1 MKRVLITGKDSYIG
15 TSFINWVKEKHP
27 GEFATEE
34 LDMID
39 GTWKEK
45 DFSGYDAVFH
55 VAGIAHQKE
64 TKENAPLYYQVNRDL
79 AIETATKAKEAGVKQ
94 FVILSTMSVYG
105 TNVGKIRKGD
115 KPSPRSHYGRAKWQA
130 DKVIERMA
138 DKTFRVAVLR
148 PPMVYGEGCKG
159 NYQLLKKFA
168 LKSPVFPNYGNQR
181 SMVKIDVLCEF
192 VAELIQKGK
201 GGLYFPQNLDYV
213 CTTEMVKQIAE
224 ENGKSIWT
232 TKLFNPFIKLA
243 LKMKI
248 GMIEKVFGDLT
259 YEKKRKKALMIAS
272 MASMLDNFNRNNIK
286 ILSELGY
293 EITLAANF
301 EREDSNSK
309 EKVAEFKREMEE
321 KGYRVIQIDF
331 SRKLSNIKGQ
341 FKSYQQVKAL
351 TNNRYDLVHCHSPIC
366 AAMTRVAFRKER
378 KKGTKVIYTAH
389 GFHFFKGAPL
399 INWLIYYPIE
409 KVASY
414 FTDVLITINKE
425 DYERAR
431 TKFHAKKVEY
441 VPGVGVDIEKFKNVK
456 VNIAKKRKELGIGE
470 SDIVLLSVGELNKN
484 KNHEVIIRT
493 LSKLHRADVKYLL
506 VGKGQLR
513 KYLENLA
520 KELGVEKQVIF
531 LGFRKDVDELY
542 KVADIFVFPSKR
554 EGLSVA
560 LIEAAIGLPCVVS
573 KIRGNTDII
582 ENGINGIIVESN
594 KPIEYANAIN
604 RFVNKKEISQIY
616 RKKMKEKIYQF
627 DCERIN
633 KRMEGIYREWAE

>member
-27 GEFATEE
+27 GEFETEE

-45 DFSGYDAVFH
+45 DFSGYDAIFH

-79 AIETATKAKEAGVKQ
+79 AIETAKKAKEAGVKQ

-115 KPSPRSHYGRAKWQA
+115 RPSPRSHYGRAKWQA

-168 LKSPVFPNYGNQR
+168 LKSPVFPDYRNQR

-224 ENGKSIWT
+224 ENGKNIWT

-259 YEKKRKKALMIAS
+259 YEK
-272 MASMLDNFNRNNIK
+272 
-286 ILSELGY
+286 
-293 EITLAANF
+293 
-301 EREDSNSK
+301 
-309 EKVAEFKREMEE
+309 
-321 KGYRVIQIDF
+321 
-331 SRKLSNIKGQ
+331 
-341 FKSYQQVKAL
+341 
-351 TNNRYDLVHCHSPIC
+351 
-366 AAMTRVAFRKER
+366 
-378 KKGTKVIYTAH
+378 
-389 GFHFFKGAPL
+389 
-399 INWLIYYPIE
+399 
-409 KVASY
+409 
-414 FTDVLITINKE
+414 
-425 DYERAR
+425 
-431 TKFHAKKVEY
+431 
-441 VPGVGVDIEKFKNVK
+441 
-456 VNIAKKRKELGIGE
+456 
-470 SDIVLLSVGELNKN
+470 
-484 KNHEVIIRT
+484 
-493 LSKLHRADVKYLL
+493 
-506 VGKGQLR
+506 
-513 KYLENLA
+513 
-520 KELGVEKQVIF
+520 
-531 LGFRKDVDELY
+531 
-542 KVADIFVFPSKR
+542 
-554 EGLSVA
+554 
-560 LIEAAIGLPCVVS
+560 
-573 KIRGNTDII
+573 
-582 ENGINGIIVESN
+582 
-594 KPIEYANAIN
+594 
-604 RFVNKKEISQIY
+604 
-616 RKKMKEKIYQF
+616 
-627 DCERIN
+627 
-633 KRMEGIYREWAE
+633 

>member
-27 GEFATEE
+27 GEFETEE

-45 DFSGYDAVFH
+45 DFSGYDTVFH

-79 AIETATKAKEAGVKQ
+79 AIGTAKKAKEAGVKQ

-115 KPSPRSHYGRAKWQA
+115 RPSPRSHYGRAKWQA

-168 LKSPVFPNYGNQR
+168 LKSPVFPNYRNQR
-181 SMVKIDVLCEF
+181 SMVQIDVLCEF
-192 VAELIQKGK
+192 VTELIQKGK
-201 GGLYFPQNLDYV
+201 GGLYFPQNPDYV

-224 ENGKSIWT
+224 ENGKNIWT

-243 LKMKI
+243 LKMKS

-259 YEKKRKKALMIAS
+259 YEKKNKKALMIAS

-309 EKVAEFKREMEE
+309 EKVAEFKREMEAE
-321 KGYRVIQIDF
+321 GYRIVQIDF
-331 SRKLSNIKGQ
+331 SRKLSNMRGQ
-341 FKSYQQVKAL
+341 LKSYQQVKAL
-351 TNNRYDLVHCHSPIC
+351 TKNRYDLVHCHSPIC

-425 DYERAR
+425 DYERA
-431 TKFHAKKVEY
+431 KKNFSAKRV
-441 VPGVGVDIEKFKNVK
+441 VFIP
-456 VNIAKKRKELGIGE
+456 GIGVNTKE
-470 SDIVLLSVGELNKN
+470 ILQKRVVTKEVREKLSIPAGNVFLLSVGELSKR
-484 KNHEVIIRT
+484 KNHELVINALKNLPDIT
-493 LSKLHRADVKYLL
+493 YVIC
-506 VGKGQLR
+506 GQGEMKER
-513 KYLENLA
+513 LEKLA
-520 KELGVEKQVIF
+520 KRNSVDLRL
-531 LGFRKDVDELY
+531 LGFRTDCIEIMKACDL
-542 KVADIFVFPSKR
+542 FVFPSIQ
-554 EGLSVA
+554 EGLPIALLEALVA
-560 LIEAAIGLPCVVS
+560 GANCIAS
-573 KIRGNTDII
+573 DIRGNTDLIGDKSYLFSVDSI
-582 ENGINGIIVESN
+582 EECRDRILKQAYSGKCSRINTDKYDQKN
-594 KPIEYANAIN
+594 
-604 RFVNKKEISQIY
+604 IY
-616 RKKMKEKIYQF
+616 FRMGKIYKNIF
-627 DCERIN
+627 
-633 KRMEGIYREWAE
+633 

>member
-27 GEFATEE
+27 GEFETEE

-79 AIETATKAKEAGVKQ
+79 AIETAKKAKEEGVKQ
-94 FVILSTMSVYG
+94 FIILSTMSVYG

-115 KPSPRSHYGRAKWQA
+115 RPSPRSHYGRAKWQA

-148 PPMVYGEGCKG
+148 PPMVYGERCKG

-168 LKSPVFPNYGNQR
+168 LKSPVFPNYRNQR
-181 SMVKIDVLCEF
+181 SMVKIDVLCDF

-201 GGLYFPQNLDYV
+201 GGLYFPQNPDYV

-224 ENGKSIWT
+224 ESGKSIWT

-259 YEKKRKKALMIAS
+259 YEKKNKKALMIAS
-272 MASMLDNFNRNNIK
+272 MASMLDNFNRSNIK

-321 KGYRVIQIDF
+321 KGYRIVQIDF
-331 SRKLSNIKGQ
+331 SRKLSNIEGQ
-341 FKSYQQVKAL
+341 FKSYHQVKAL
-351 TNNRYDLVHCHSPIC
+351 TKNRYDLVHCHSPIC

-441 VPGVGVDIEKFKNVK
+441 VPGVGIDIEKFNNIK
-456 VNIAKKRKELGIGE
+456 VNIVQKRKELGV
-470 SDIVLLSVGELNKN
+470 DLDDTVLLSVGELNKN
-484 KNHEVIIRT
+484 KNHQIIIRA
-493 LSKLHRADVKYLL
+493 LAKLHRPNVKYIVVGQGALKGYL
-506 VGKGQLR
+506 V
-513 KYLENLA
+513 NLA

-531 LGFRKDVDELY
+531 LGFREDVAEIY

-560 LIEAAIGLPCVVS
+560 LMEALASGLPVVAS
-573 KIRGNTDII
+573 DIRGNEDVICI
-582 ENGINGIIVESN
+582 GENGELVKDNNLNIW
-594 KPIEYANAIN
+594 
-604 RFVNKKEISQIY
+604 
-616 RKKMKEKIYQF
+616 KEKI
-627 DCERIN
+627 EEILVN
-633 KRMEGIYREWAE
+633 NMEKKKRHDVKLNSKFQLIQIQRKMIEIFENI

>member
-27 GEFATEE
+27 GEFETEE

-168 LKSPVFPNYGNQR
+168 LKSPVFPNYENQR

-232 TKLFNPFIKLA
+232 TKLFKPFIKLA

-441 VPGVGVDIEKFKNVK
+441 VPGVGIDIEKFNNIK
-456 VNIAKKRKELGIGE
+456 VNIVQKRKELGV
-470 SDIVLLSVGELNKN
+470 DLDDTVLLSVGELNKN
-484 KNHEVIIRT
+484 KNHQIIIRA
-493 LSKLHRADVKYLL
+493 LAKLHRPNVKYIVVGQGALKGYL
-506 VGKGQLR
+506 V
-513 KYLENLA
+513 NLA

-531 LGFRKDVDELY
+531 LGFREDVAEIY

-560 LIEAAIGLPCVVS
+560 LMEALASGLPVVAS
-573 KIRGNTDII
+573 DIRGNEDVICI
-582 ENGINGIIVESN
+582 GENGELVKDNNLNIW
-594 KPIEYANAIN
+594 
-604 RFVNKKEISQIY
+604 
-616 RKKMKEKIYQF
+616 KEKI
-627 DCERIN
+627 EEILVN
-633 KRMEGIYREWAE
+633 NMEKKKRHDVKLNSKFQLIQIQRKMIEIFENI

>member
-15 TSFINWVKEKHP
+15 TSFINWVKEKHL
-27 GEFATEE
+27 GEFETEE

-484 KNHEVIIRT
+484 KNHEVMIRT

>member
-27 GEFATEE
+27 GEFETEE
-34 LDMID
+34 LDMVD

-79 AIETATKAKEAGVKQ
+79 SIETAKKAKEAGVKQ

-115 KPSPRSHYGRAKWQA
+115 RPSPGSHYGRAKWQA

-168 LKSPVFPNYGNQR
+168 LKSPVFPNYRNQR
-181 SMVKIDVLCEF
+181 SMVKIDVLCDF

-201 GGLYFPQNLDYV
+201 GGLYFPQNPDYV

-259 YEKKRKKALMIAS
+259 YEKKNKKALMIAS

-321 KGYRVIQIDF
+321 KGYRVVQIDF
-331 SRKLSNIKGQ
+331 SRKLSNIEGQ

-456 VNIAKKRKELGIGE
+456 VDIVKKRKELGISE
-470 SDIVLLSVGELNKN
+470 RDIVLLSVGELNKN

-594 KPIEYANAIN
+594 KPIEYTNAIN
-604 RFVNKKEISQIY
+604 SFVNNKEISQIY
-616 RKKMKEKIYQF
+616 RNKMKEKIYQF
-627 DCERIN
+627 DCEQIN

>member
-27 GEFATEE
+27 GEFETEE

-441 VPGVGVDIEKFKNVK
+441 VPGVGIDIEKFNNIK
-456 VNIAKKRKELGIGE
+456 VNIAQKRKELGV
-470 SDIVLLSVGELNKN
+470 DLNDTVLLSVGELNKN
-484 KNHEVIIRT
+484 KNHQIIIRA
-493 LSKLHRADVKYLL
+493 LAMIHRPNVKYIVVGHGTLKGYL
-506 VGKGQLR
+506 V
-513 KYLENLA
+513 NLV

-531 LGFRKDVDELY
+531 LGFREDVAEIY
-542 KVADIFVFPSKR
+542 KTADIFVFPSKR

-560 LIEAAIGLPCVVS
+560 LMEALASGLPCIVS

-582 ENGINGIIVESN
+582 ENGITGVVVEAN
-594 KPIEYANAIN
+594 EPREYANAISELIN
-604 RFVNKKEISQIY
+604 NKEIQEIY
-616 RKKMKEKIYQF
+616 RKNIREKINKF
-627 DCERIN
+627 DCKQIN
-633 KRMEGIYREWAE
+633 KRMEGIY

>member
-15 TSFINWVKEKHP
+15 TSFINWVEEKYP
-27 GEFATEE
+27 GEFETEE

-79 AIETATKAKEAGVKQ
+79 AIETAKKAKEEGVKQ
-94 FVILSTMSVYG
+94 FIILSTMSVYG

-115 KPSPRSHYGRAKWQA
+115 RPSPRSHYGRAKWQA

-148 PPMVYGEGCKG
+148 PPMVYGERCKG

-168 LKSPVFPNYGNQR
+168 LKSPVFPNYRNQR
-181 SMVKIDVLCEF
+181 SMVKIDVLCDF

-201 GGLYFPQNLDYV
+201 GGLYFPQNPDYV

-224 ENGKSIWT
+224 ESGKSIWT

-259 YEKKRKKALMIAS
+259 YEKKNKKALMIAS
-272 MASMLDNFNRNNIK
+272 MASMLDNFNRSNIK

-321 KGYRVIQIDF
+321 KGYRIVQIDF
-331 SRKLSNIKGQ
+331 SRKLSNIEGQ
-341 FKSYQQVKAL
+341 FKSYHQVKAL
-351 TNNRYDLVHCHSPIC
+351 TKNRYDLVHCHSPIC

-441 VPGVGVDIEKFKNVK
+441 VPGVGIDIEKFNNIK
-456 VNIAKKRKELGIGE
+456 VNIVQKRKELGV
-470 SDIVLLSVGELNKN
+470 DLDDTVLLSVGELNKN
-484 KNHEVIIRT
+484 KNHQIIIRA
-493 LSKLHRADVKYLL
+493 LAKLHRPNVKYIVVGQGALKGYL
-506 VGKGQLR
+506 V
-513 KYLENLA
+513 NLA

-531 LGFRKDVDELY
+531 LGFREDVAEIY

-560 LIEAAIGLPCVVS
+560 LMEALASGLPVVAS
-573 KIRGNTDII
+573 DIRGNEDVICI
-582 ENGINGIIVESN
+582 GENGELVKDNNLNIW
-594 KPIEYANAIN
+594 
-604 RFVNKKEISQIY
+604 
-616 RKKMKEKIYQF
+616 KEKI
-627 DCERIN
+627 EEILVN
-633 KRMEGIYREWAE
+633 NMEKKKRHDVKLNSKFQLIQIQRKMIEIFENI